1 MLQAR
6 YVRQRFPRHVHET
19 YCIGVIEDG
28 AQRFYRSGGGA
39 CGSQGET
46 SFSSMPMMCIPDA
59 PNWKTAGLTGPFIL
73 IPICSGLYPRDIRQP
88 EGSVP
93 WFPDAVLHD
102 PGLAQQLMMTFTLL
116 AQPGNT
122 LFKETMLMSSLTG

>member
-1 MLQAR
+1 MAGKKRTEEKARYRHLSELGGLEMLQAR

-28 AQRFYRSGGGA
+28 AQRFYRSGGEHVA
-39 CGSQGET
+39 PRET

-73 IPICSGLYPRDIRQP
+73 IPICSGLYPGIFASRRVVFRGFLTRCCMIRA
-88 EGSVP
+88 
-93 WFPDAVLHD
+93 WR
-102 PGLAQQLMMTFTLL
+102 
-116 AQPGNT
+116 
-122 LFKETMLMSSLTG
+122 SSL